1 MQKGGKP
8 ISKKNYS
15 VARVVTHTQST
26 IGKCERHNER
36 KNESYANMNVDTARC
51 DMNVHFKSCGELTY
65 NEQLNKLI
73 VDKKVC
79 MRGLKA
85 DAKVFDEMII
95 DVNTD
100 YFEKHGGY
108 EYAKEFYEEA
118 YRFAVNL
125 YGEQN
130 IISAVMHADELNVA
144 LTEQYEKPVY
154 HYHMHLVALPVVEKQ
169 ILWTKRC
176 KDKSFVGTVKE
187 TVNQISHSKKW
198 KSPQAVD
205 ENGNV
210 IFNEKG
216 KPVLIPSYSILQ
228 DDFFN
233 HMQRAGFNDFIRG
246 EKGST
251 AEHLSCLQ
259 YEIQQDKKRLEE
271 IKERLQTE
279 EIRYDEIQTINKTF
293 LEIDGMGKKTLIG
306 KVTISSEDFNDL
318 SNMAK
323 QSVTAR
329 SKIYDLEQENKRLH
343 SKVWDLQSRINRLS
357 DRLHELEQI
366 CAPYLEALRL
376 MPEKVKAFISD
387 VLKTVRKEKSNKNI
401 DIKKE
406 R

>member
-1 MQKGGKP
+1 M
-8 ISKKNYS
+8 SKKNYS

-51 DMNVHFKSCGELTY
+51 DMNVHFKNNGELTY

-73 VDKKVC
+73 AEKRVC

-85 DAKVFDEMII
+85 DAKVFDEVIF

-100 YFEKHGGY
+100 YFETHGGY
-108 EYAKEFYEEA
+108 EYAKEFYAEA
-118 YRFAVNL
+118 YRFAVKR

-144 LTEQYEKPVY
+144 LTEQYGKPVY

-176 KDKSFVGTVKE
+176 KDKSLVGTVKE

-210 IFNEKG
+210 LFNEKG

-246 EKGST
+246 EKCST

-271 IKERLQTE
+271 IKNQVEKE
-279 EIRYDEIQTINKTF
+279 EIRYEEIKTANKTF
-293 LEIDGMGKKTLIG
+293 LEIDSMGKKTLTG

-323 QSVTAR
+323 QSVAAR

-357 DRLHELEQI
+357 ERLHELEQV

-376 MPEKVKAFISD
+376 MPEKVQAFISD
-387 VLKTVRKEKSNKNI
+387 VLKTVRKEKPNKNI
-401 DIKKE
+401 EIKKE

>member
-1 MQKGGKP
+1 M
-8 ISKKNYS
+8 SKKNYS

-36 KNESYANMNVDTARC
+36 KNESYANMNVDMAHS
-51 DMNVHFKSCGELTY
+51 DMNVHFKDCGELTY

-73 VDKKVC
+73 AEKKVC

-85 DAKVFDEMII
+85 DAKVFDEVIF

-100 YFEKHGGY
+100 YFETHGGY
-108 EYAKEFYEEA
+108 EYAKEFFAEA
-118 YRFAVNL
+118 YRFAVAL

-144 LTEQYEKPVY
+144 LTEQYGKPVY

-176 KDKSFVGTVKE
+176 KDKSLVGTVKE

-233 HMQRAGFNDFIRG
+233 HMQRAGFNDFLRG

-259 YEIQQDKKRLEE
+259 YEIQQDKKRLKE
-271 IKERLQTE
+271 IKSQVEKE
-279 EIRYDEIQTINKTF
+279 EIRYDEIQTVNKTF
-293 LEIDGMGKKTLIG
+293 LEIDSMGKKTLTG

-323 QSVTAR
+323 QSVAAR
-329 SKIYDLEQENKRLH
+329 SKIYDLEQENKKLQT
-343 SKVWDLQSRINRLS
+343 KVWDLQGRINRLNE
-357 DRLHELEQI
+357 RLHKLEQI

-387 VLKTVRKEKSNKNI
+387 VLKTVRKEKPNKNI

>member
-1 MQKGGKP
+1 M
-8 ISKKNYS
+8 SKKNYS
-15 VARVVTHTQST
+15 VARVVTHTQSS

-51 DMNVHFKSCGELTY
+51 DMNVHFKTCGELTY

-73 VDKKVC
+73 AEKKVC

-85 DAKVFDEMII
+85 DAKVFDEMIF

-100 YFEKHGGY
+100 YFETHGGY
-108 EYAKEFYEEA
+108 EYAKEFYAEA
-118 YRFAVNL
+118 YRFAVAL

-130 IISAVMHADELNVA
+130 IISAVMHADELNIA
-144 LTEQYEKPVY
+144 LTEQYGKPVY
-154 HYHMHLVALPVVEKQ
+154 HYHMHLVGLPVVEKQ

-176 KDKSFVGTVKE
+176 KDKSLVGTVKE

-233 HMQRAGFNDFIRG
+233 HMQRADFNDFIRG

-279 EIRYDEIQTINKTF
+279 EIRYDEIQTVHKTF
-293 LEIDGMGKKTLIG
+293 SEIDSMGKKTLTG

-323 QSVTAR
+323 QSVAAR
-329 SKIYDLEQENKRLH
+329 SKIFDLEQENKRLH
-343 SKVWDLQSRINRLS
+343 SKVWDLQGRINRLS
-357 DRLHELEQI
+357 ERLHELEQI

-376 MPEKVKAFISD
+376 MPEKVQSFISD
-387 VLKTVRKEKSNKNI
+387 VLKTVRKEKPNKNI
-401 DIKKE
+401 EIKKE

>member
-1 MQKGGKP
+1 M
-8 ISKKNYS
+8 SKKNYS

-36 KNESYANMNVDTARC
+36 KNESYANMNVDTARS

-73 VDKKVC
+73 AEKKVC

-85 DAKVFDEMII
+85 DAKVFDEVIF

-100 YFEKHGGY
+100 YFETHGGY
-108 EYAKEFYEEA
+108 EYAKAFYEEA
-118 YRFAVNL
+118 YRFAVAL

-144 LTEQYEKPVY
+144 LTEQYGKPVY

-176 KDKSFVGTVKE
+176 KDKSLVGTVKE
-187 TVNQISHSKKW
+187 TVKQISHSKKW

-210 IFNEKG
+210 LFNEKG

-251 AEHLSCLQ
+251 AEHLSRLQ
-259 YEIQQDKKRLEE
+259 YEIQQDKKRLEK
-271 IKERLQTE
+271 IKNQVEKE
-279 EIRYDEIQTINKTF
+279 EIRYDTIQTVHKTF
-293 LEIDGMGKKTLIG
+293 NEIDGMGKKTLTG
-306 KVTISSEDFNDL
+306 KVTISSEEFNDL
-318 SNMAK
+318 SSMAK
-323 QSVTAR
+323 QSVAAR
-329 SKIYDLEQENKRLH
+329 SKIYDLELENKKLQSRI
-343 SKVWDLQSRINRLS
+343 WDLQGRINRLS
-357 DRLHELEQI
+357 ERLHELEQV

-387 VLKTVRKEKSNKNI
+387 VLKTVQKEKTNKNI
-401 DIKKE
+401 EIKKE

>member
-1 MQKGGKP
+1 M
-8 ISKKNYS
+8 SKKNYS

-51 DMNVHFKSCGELTY
+51 DMNVHFKNCGELTY

-73 VDKKVC
+73 AEKKVC
-79 MRGLKA
+79 MRGLKS
-85 DAKVFDEMII
+85 DAKVFDEMIF

-100 YFEKHGGY
+100 YFETHGGY

-118 YRFAVNL
+118 YRFAVAL

-130 IISAVMHADELNVA
+130 IISAVMHADELNIA

-154 HYHMHLVALPVVEKQ
+154 HYHMHIVALPVVEKQ

-176 KDKSFVGTVKE
+176 KDKSLVGTVKE

-233 HMQRAGFNDFIRG
+233 HMQRAGFNDFLRG

-279 EIRYDEIQTINKTF
+279 EIRYDEIQTVHKTF
-293 LEIDGMGKKTLIG
+293 HEIDGMGKKTLTG

-318 SNMAK
+318 SSMAK
-323 QSVTAR
+323 QSVAAR
-329 SKIYDLEQENKRLH
+329 SKIYDLERENKKLQSRIR
-343 SKVWDLQSRINRLS
+343 DLQSRINRLS
-357 DRLHELEQI
+357 ERLHELEQI

-376 MPEKVKAFISD
+376 MPEKVQAFISD
-387 VLKTVRKEKSNKNI
+387 VLKTVRKEKPNKNI
-401 DIKKE
+401 EIKKE

>member
-1 MQKGGKP
+1 
-8 ISKKNYS
+8 
-15 VARVVTHTQST
+15 
-26 IGKCERHNER
+26 
-36 KNESYANMNVDTARC
+36 MNVDVERC
-51 DMNVHFKSCGELTY
+51 NMNVHFKSCGELTY

-73 VDKKVC
+73 AEKKVC

-85 DAKVFDEMII
+85 DAKVFDEVIF

-100 YFEKHGGY
+100 YFETHGSY
-108 EYAKEFYEEA
+108 EYAKDFYEEA

-144 LTEQYEKPVY
+144 LTEQYGKSVY

-176 KDKSFVGTVKE
+176 KDKSLVGTVKE

-210 IFNEKG
+210 VFNEKG

-228 DDFFN
+228 DEFFN
-233 HMQRAGFNDFIRG
+233 HMQKAGFNDFIRG

-251 AEHLSCLQ
+251 TEHLSCLQ

-279 EIRYDEIQTINKTF
+279 EIRYDEIQTVHKTF
-293 LEIDGMGKKTLIG
+293 HEIDGMGKKTLTG
-306 KVTISSEDFNDL
+306 KITISSEDFNEL

-323 QSVTAR
+323 QSVAAR
-329 SKIYDLEQENKRLH
+329 SKIYDLEGENERLRKRN
-343 SKVWDLQSRINRLS
+343 WELQSSINRLS
-357 DRLHELEQI
+357 KKLHELEQV

-387 VLKTVRKEKSNKNI
+387 VLKTVRKDKTNKNI
-401 DIKKE
+401 EIKKE

>member
-1 MQKGGKP
+1 M
-8 ISKKNYS
+8 SKKNYS

-51 DMNVHFKSCGELTY
+51 DMNVHFKGCGELTY

-73 VDKKVC
+73 AENKVC

-85 DAKVFDEMII
+85 DAKVFDEMIF

-100 YFEKHGGY
+100 YFETHGGY

-118 YRFAVNL
+118 YRFAVAL

-130 IISAVMHADELNVA
+130 IISAVMHADELNIA
-144 LTEQYEKPVY
+144 LTEQYGKPVY

-176 KDKSFVGTVKE
+176 KDKSLVGTVKE

-205 ENGNV
+205 ENGNP

-233 HMQRAGFNDFIRG
+233 HMQKAGFNDFLRG

-271 IKERLQTE
+271 IKSQVEKE
-279 EIRYDEIQTINKTF
+279 EIRYDNVHTVHKTF
-293 LEIDGMGKKTLIG
+293 MEIDSMGKKSITG
-306 KVTISSEDFNDL
+306 KVTVSAKDFEDL
-318 SNMAK
+318 STMAK
-323 QSVTAR
+323 QSVAAR
-329 SKIYDLEQENKRLH
+329 SKVFDLERENKRLRE
-343 SKVWDLQSRINRLS
+343 VNWDLQSRINRLS
-357 DRLHELEQI
+357 ERLYELEQI
-366 CAPYLEALRL
+366 CVPYLKALKL
-376 MPEKVKAFISD
+376 MPEKVKSFFAEIF
-387 VLKTVRKEKSNKNI
+387 KTTREDNKEPIIKNRN
-401 DIKKE
+401 E
-406 R
+406 RNR

>member
-1 MQKGGKP
+1 M
-8 ISKKNYS
+8 SKKNYS

-36 KNESYANMNVDTARC
+36 KNESYANMNVDVERC
-51 DMNVHFKSCGELTY
+51 NMNVHFKSCGELTY
-65 NEQLNKLI
+65 NEQLNKLLTE
-73 VDKKVC
+73 KKVC

-85 DAKVFDEMII
+85 DAKVFDEVIF

-100 YFEKHGGY
+100 YFETHGGY
-108 EYAKEFYEEA
+108 EYAKEFYAEA

-144 LTEQYEKPVY
+144 LTEQYGKPVY

-176 KDKSFVGTVKE
+176 KDKSLVGTVKE

-210 IFNEKG
+210 ILNEKG

-233 HMQRAGFNDFIRG
+233 HMQRSGFNDFIRG

-271 IKERLQTE
+271 IKSQVKKE
-279 EIRYDEIQTINKTF
+279 EIRYDNIHTVHKTF
-293 LEIDGMGKKTLIG
+293 MEIEHMGKKTLTG

-323 QSVTAR
+323 QSVAAR
-329 SKIYDLEQENKRLH
+329 SKIFDLERENKRLRE
-343 SKVWDLQSRINRLS
+343 VNWDLQSRINRLS
-357 DRLHELEQI
+357 ERLYELEQI
-366 CAPYLEALRL
+366 CAPYLKALKM
-376 MPEKVKAFISD
+376 MPEKVKSFFAEIFKSD
-387 VLKTVRKEKSNKNI
+387 REENIIKNKTKN
-401 DIKKE
+401 E
-406 R
+406 RNR

>member
-1 MQKGGKP
+1 M
-8 ISKKNYS
+8 SKKNYS

-36 KNESYANMNVDTARC
+36 KNESYANMNVDTYRC
-51 DMNVHFKSCGELTY
+51 SMNVHFKNCGELTY

-73 VDKKVC
+73 AEKKVC

-85 DAKVFDEMII
+85 DAKVFDEVIF

-108 EYAKEFYEEA
+108 EYAKEFYAEA
-118 YRFAVNL
+118 YRFAVAL

-144 LTEQYEKPVY
+144 LTEQYGKPVY

-176 KDKSFVGTVKE
+176 KDKSLVGTVKE

-210 IFNEKG
+210 VFNEKG

-246 EKGST
+246 EKGSI

-279 EIRYDEIQTINKTF
+279 EIRYDNVHTVHKTF
-293 LEIDGMGKKTLIG
+293 MEIENMGKKTLTG

-323 QSVTAR
+323 QSVAAR
-329 SKIYDLEQENKRLH
+329 SKIFDLERENKRLRE
-343 SKVWDLQSRINRLS
+343 VNWELQSRINRLS
-357 DRLHELEQI
+357 ERLYELEQI
-366 CAPYLEALRL
+366 CAPYLEALKL
-376 MPEKVKAFISD
+376 MPEKVKSFFEEIF
-387 VLKTVRKEKSNKNI
+387 KTTREENKEPIIKNRN
-401 DIKKE
+401 E
-406 R
+406 RNR

>member
-1 MQKGGKP
+1 M
-8 ISKKNYS
+8 SKKNYS

-36 KNESYANMNVDTARC
+36 KNESYANMNVDMARS

-73 VDKKVC
+73 AEKKVC

-85 DAKVFDEMII
+85 DAKVFDEMIF

-108 EYAKEFYEEA
+108 EYAKEFYSEA
-118 YRFAVNL
+118 FRFAVNL

-144 LTEQYEKPVY
+144 LTEQYGKPVY

-176 KDKSFVGTVKE
+176 KDKALVGTVKE

-210 IFNEKG
+210 LFNEKG

-271 IKERLQTE
+271 IKSQVEKE
-279 EIRYDEIQTINKTF
+279 EIHYDNIHTVHKTF
-293 LEIDGMGKKTLIG
+293 MEIDSMGKKTLTG
-306 KVTISSEDFNDL
+306 KVTISSVDFNDL

-323 QSVTAR
+323 QSVAAR
-329 SKIYDLEQENKRLH
+329 SKIYDLEQENKKLQN
-343 SKVWDLQSRINRLS
+343 KVWDLQSSINRLS
-357 DRLHELEQI
+357 KRLHELEQV

-387 VLKTVRKEKSNKNI
+387 VLKTVRKEKTNKNI
-401 DIKKE
+401 EIKKE

>member
-1 MQKGGKP
+1 M
-8 ISKKNYS
+8 SKKNYS

-36 KNESYANMNVDTARC
+36 KNESYANMNVDVERSS
-51 DMNVHFKSCGELTY
+51 MNVHFKSCDKLTY
-65 NEQLNKLI
+65 NEQLNKLFAE
-73 VDKKVC
+73 KKVC

-85 DAKVFDEMII
+85 DAKVFDEVIF

-100 YFEKHGGY
+100 YFETHGGY
-108 EYAKEFYEEA
+108 EYAKNFYEEA
-118 YRFAVNL
+118 YRFAIAL

-144 LTEQYEKPVY
+144 LTEQYGKPVY

-176 KDKSFVGTVKE
+176 KDKSLVGTVKE

-279 EIRYDEIQTINKTF
+279 EIRYDEIQTVHKTF
-293 LEIDGMGKKTLIG
+293 HEIDGMGKKTFTG
-306 KVTISSEDFNDL
+306 KITISSEDFNEL

-323 QSVTAR
+323 QSIAAR
-329 SKIYDLEQENKRLH
+329 SKIFDLERENKRLRE
-343 SKVWDLQSRINRLS
+343 VNWDLQSRINRLS
-357 DRLHELEQI
+357 ERLYELEQV
-366 CAPYLEALRL
+366 CAPYLKALKL
-376 MPEKVKAFISD
+376 MPEKVKSFFEEIF
-387 VLKTVRKEKSNKNI
+387 KTGREENKEPIIKNRN
-401 DIKKE
+401 E
-406 R
+406 RNR

>member
-1 MQKGGKP
+1 M
-8 ISKKNYS
+8 SKKNYS
-15 VARVVTHTQST
+15 VARVVTHTQSS

-36 KNESYANMNVDTARC
+36 KNESYANMNVDMARC
-51 DMNVHFKSCGELTY
+51 DMNVHFKGCGVLTY

-73 VDKKVC
+73 AEKKVC

-85 DAKVFDEMII
+85 DAKVFDEMIF

-100 YFEKHGGY
+100 YFETHGGY
-108 EYAKEFYEEA
+108 DYAKEFYEEA
-118 YRFAVNL
+118 YRFAVTL

-144 LTEQYEKPVY
+144 LTEQYGKPVY

-176 KDKSFVGTVKE
+176 KDKSLVGTVKE

-251 AEHLSCLQ
+251 TEHLSCLQ
-259 YEIQQDKKRLEE
+259 YEIQQDKKRLDKIKSQVEKEE
-271 IKERLQTE
+271 IK
-279 EIRYDEIQTINKTF
+279 YDKIQTVNKTF
-293 LEIDGMGKKTLIG
+293 LEIDGMGKKTLTG

-323 QSVTAR
+323 QSVAAR
-329 SKIYDLEQENKRLH
+329 SKIYDLEQENKRLN

-357 DRLHELEQI
+357 ERLHELEQT

-376 MPEKVKAFISD
+376 MPEKVQAFISD
-387 VLKTVRKEKSNKNI
+387 VLKTVRKEKPNKNI
-401 DIKKE
+401 EIKKE

>member
-1 MQKGGKP
+1 M
-8 ISKKNYS
+8 SKKNYS

-36 KNESYANMNVDTARC
+36 KNESYANMNVDTARS

-73 VDKKVC
+73 AEKRVC

-85 DAKVFDEMII
+85 DAKVFDEMIF

-100 YFEKHGGY
+100 YFETHGGY
-108 EYAKEFYEEA
+108 EYAKEFYSEA
-118 YRFAVNL
+118 FRFAVNL
-125 YGEQN
+125 YGEEN
-130 IISAVMHADELNVA
+130 IISAVMHADELNIA
-144 LTEQYEKPVY
+144 LTEQYGKPVY
-154 HYHMHLVALPVVEKQ
+154 HFHMHLVALPVVEKR

-176 KDKSFVGTVKE
+176 KDKSLVGTVKE

-279 EIRYDEIQTINKTF
+279 EIRYDNVHTVHKTF
-293 LEIDGMGKKTLIG
+293 MEIDSMGKKSITG
-306 KVTISSEDFNDL
+306 KVTVSTKDFEDL
-318 SNMAK
+318 STMAK
-323 QSVTAR
+323 QSVAAR
-329 SKIYDLEQENKRLH
+329 SKIFDLERENKRLRE
-343 SKVWDLQSRINRLS
+343 VNWDLQSRINRLS
-357 DRLHELEQI
+357 ERLYELEQI
-366 CAPYLEALRL
+366 CTPYLEALKL
-376 MPEKVKAFISD
+376 MPEKVKSFFAEIF
-387 VLKTVRKEKSNKNI
+387 KTTREENKEPIIKNRN
-401 DIKKE
+401 E
-406 R
+406 RNR

>member
-1 MQKGGKP
+1 M
-8 ISKKNYS
+8 SKKNYS
-15 VARVVTHTQST
+15 VARVVTHTQSS

-36 KNESYANMNVDTARC
+36 KNESYANMNVDMARC

-65 NEQLNKLI
+65 NEQLNKLLAE
-73 VDKKVC
+73 KKVC

-85 DAKVFDEMII
+85 DAKVFDEVIF

-100 YFEKHGGY
+100 YFETHGGY
-108 EYAKEFYEEA
+108 EYAKDFYEEA
-118 YRFAVNL
+118 YRFAVAL

-130 IISAVMHADELNVA
+130 IISAVMHADEVNVA
-144 LTEQYEKPVY
+144 LTEQYGKPVY

-176 KDKSFVGTVKE
+176 KDKSLVGTVKE

-216 KPVLIPSYSILQ
+216 KPVLIPSDSILQ

-233 HMQRAGFNDFIRG
+233 HKQRAGFNDFIRG

-259 YEIQQDKKRLEE
+259 YEIQQDKKRLKK

-279 EIRYDEIQTINKTF
+279 EIRYDEIQIVHKTF
-293 LEIDGMGKKTLIG
+293 HEIDGMGKKTFTG
-306 KVTISSEDFNDL
+306 KVTISSEDFNEL

-323 QSVTAR
+323 QSVAAR
-329 SKIYDLEQENKRLH
+329 SKIFDLERENKRLRE
-343 SKVWDLQSRINRLS
+343 VNWELQSRINRLS
-357 DRLHELEQI
+357 ERLFELEQI
-366 CAPYLEALRL
+366 CAPYLKALKM
-376 MPEKVKAFISD
+376 MPEKVKSFFAEIF
-387 VLKTVRKEKSNKNI
+387 KTDREENIIKNKTKN
-401 DIKKE
+401 E
-406 R
+406 RNR

>member
-1 MQKGGKP
+1 M
-8 ISKKNYS
+8 SKKNYS
-15 VARVVTHTQST
+15 VARVVTHTQSS

-36 KNESYANMNVDTARC
+36 KNESYANMNVDMARC
-51 DMNVHFKSCGELTY
+51 DMNVHFKGCGELTY

-73 VDKKVC
+73 AEKKVC
-79 MRGLKA
+79 MRGLKV
-85 DAKVFDEMII
+85 DAKVFDEMIF

-100 YFEKHGGY
+100 YFETHGGY

-118 YRFAVNL
+118 YRFAVAL

-144 LTEQYEKPVY
+144 LTEQYGKPVY

-176 KDKSFVGTVKE
+176 KDKSLVGTVKE

-279 EIRYDEIQTINKTF
+279 EIKYYEIQTVNKTF
-293 LEIDGMGKKTLIG
+293 LEIDSMGKKTLTG

-323 QSVTAR
+323 QSVAAR
-329 SKIYDLEQENKRLH
+329 SKIYDLELENKKLQSRI
-343 SKVWDLQSRINRLS
+343 WDLQGRINRLS
-357 DRLHELEQI
+357 ERLHELEQV

-376 MPEKVKAFISD
+376 MPKKVKTFISD
-387 VLKTVRKEKSNKNI
+387 VLKTVRKEKNNKNI
-401 DIKKE
+401 EIKKE

>member
-1 MQKGGKP
+1 M
-8 ISKKNYS
+8 SKKNYS
-15 VARVVTHTQST
+15 VARVVTHTQSS

-51 DMNVHFKSCGELTY
+51 DMNVHFKSCEELTY

-73 VDKKVC
+73 AEKKVC

-85 DAKVFDEMII
+85 DAKIFDEMIF

-100 YFEKHGGY
+100 YFETHGGY
-108 EYAKEFYEEA
+108 EYAKKFYEEA

-144 LTEQYEKPVY
+144 LTEQYGKPVY

-176 KDKSFVGTVKE
+176 KDKSLVGTVKE

-233 HMQRAGFNDFIRG
+233 HMQRAGFNDFNRG

-279 EIRYDEIQTINKTF
+279 EIRYDNVHTVHKTF
-293 LEIDGMGKKTLIG
+293 MEIENMGKKTLTG

-323 QSVTAR
+323 QSVAAR
-329 SKIYDLEQENKRLH
+329 SKIFDLERENKRLRE
-343 SKVWDLQSRINRLS
+343 VNWELQSRINRLS
-357 DRLHELEQI
+357 EKLYELEQI
-366 CAPYLEALRL
+366 CAPYLKALKL
-376 MPEKVKAFISD
+376 MPEKVKSFFAEIF
-387 VLKTVRKEKSNKNI
+387 KTYREENVIKHKTKN
-401 DIKKE
+401 E
-406 R
+406 RNR